1 MGGTWETGIEPF
13 EDTGPDFDDIR
24 GDVTD
29 NAMIQAKAEAREKNK
44 KEWTCTLTLVG
55 NPKMVA
61 GVTFELTGFGV
72 YSGKYI
78 VDEAEHKVGGGYTTT
93 IKAHRCLEGY

>member
-1 MGGTWETGIEPF
+1 MGGTFETGYDEYN
-13 EDTGPDFDDIR
+13 ETDVDFDDIR
-24 GDVTD
+24 ADVTE
-29 NAMIQAKAEAREKNK
+29 NADRQAKAVAREKNK
-44 KEWTCTLTLVG
+44 KEWTCTLKLVG

-78 VDEAEHKVGGGYTTT
+78 VDEAEHKVGDGYTTS
-93 IKAHRCLEGY
+93 IKGHKCLVGY